1 VSKADVVAAIL
12 VAGATLYAIFGGADF
27 GAGVWE
33 LLAAR
38 TRDRRLREGRPTT
51 SG

>member
-1 VSKADVVAAIL
+1 MSKPDVVAAIL
-12 VAGATLYAIFGGADF
+12 CAGATLYAIFGGADF

-38 TRDRRLREGRPTT
+38 TNGAL
-51 SG
+51 